1 MKVIDVCVSNTSPF
15 MKGVDI
21 YENTKNP
28 LLSHKAKRRE
38 FIFLLLAQENIG

>member
-1 MKVIDVCVSNTSPF
+1 MKVIDVFAPNAFPF

-28 LLSHKAKRRE
+28 LLSYKAKRRK
-38 FIFLLLAQENIG
+38 FMS